1 MLVHLAQEDA
11 LLRTAYGKT
20 HLMCQFLQALTLR
33 SLPGHVILMAVVGGV
48 APGKEPWENIMER
61 SDAKC
66 KATELYFKGSA
77 LRGRSDSAKFGKPF
91 RSFKADR
98 GRERV

>member
-1 MLVHLAQEDA
+1 
-11 LLRTAYGKT
+11 
-20 HLMCQFLQALTLR
+20 
-33 SLPGHVILMAVVGGV
+33 MAVVGEA

-66 KATELYFKGSA
+66 RATELYFKGSA

-91 RSFKADR
+91 RSFKAD
-98 GRERV
+98 GEREKVLSQMSRYLRVDGPISNPSETVRF

>member
-1 MLVHLAQEDA
+1 
-11 LLRTAYGKT
+11 
-20 HLMCQFLQALTLR
+20 
-33 SLPGHVILMAVVGGV
+33 MAVVGEA

-77 LRGRSDSAKFGKPF
+77 LRGRSDCAKFGKPF
-91 RSFKADR
+91 RSFKAD
-98 GRERV
+98 GEREKVLSQMSRYLRVDGPISNPSETVRF